1 MFPPVEQKILQS
13 NPEFAKLHR
22 IITTAILNPDG
33 STKEDAEA
41 KDRAAVQKSLDKHR
55 QKAAKHYLL
64 ERAIATATPPEPKP
78 TSSAST
84 RLSRASE
91 RLQQKQSQ
99 SSAESTPE
107 ALLDLLLILP
117 SFLDAV
123 DTLPHDSIA
132 LLLSSPPL
140 SDFESMLPDLA
151 DLISSNLHASALGL
165 ARLVHPAMNPSYLH
179 RHVASLPKDFS
190 NLNASLSAAE
200 EALKT
205 ARIRT
210 MTSLTNLLQV
220 FSECLTCLVRSLEA
234 KHGVIARSLELRAS
248 DISLEAQRAEKL
260 AEQTMWKLRKEVY
273 TPESISALQHYVTH
287 LKDANA
293 RVTEQ
298 VRNLQVDLEAHEE
311 DSEDE
316 MADSQDEEGASR
328 DGPRV
333 YKDVGK
339 RVEDARRDM
348 DRLRLS

>member
-1 MFPPVEQKILQS
+1 MFPPVDQKILQS
-13 NPEFAKLHR
+13 NPEFAKLYR

-33 STKEDAEA
+33 STKDDFEA
-41 KDRAAVQKSLDKHR
+41 KDRAAVQK
-55 QKAAKHYLL
+55 
-64 ERAIATATPPEPKP
+64 RAIATATPPEPKP
-78 TSSAST
+78 ASTSST

-91 RLQQKQSQ
+91 RLQQKQAQ
-99 SSAESTPE
+99 SSAEATPE

-117 SFLDAV
+117 PFLDAV

-140 SDFESMLPDLA
+140 SDFEALLPDLA

-165 ARLVHPAMNPSYLH
+165 ARFAHPAVNPSYLH
-179 RHVASLPKDFS
+179 RHVASLPKDFA

-200 EALKT
+200 EALKA

-210 MTSLTNLLQV
+210 ITSLTGLLQI

-248 DISLEAQRAEKL
+248 DISLEAQRAEKQT
-260 AEQTMWKLRKEVY
+260 EQMMWKLRKEVY

-293 RVTEQ
+293 RIMER
-298 VRNLQVDLEAHEE
+298 VRRLQADLESHGEYSQSEAAEE
-311 DSEDE
+311 
-316 MADSQDEEGASR
+316 QEG
-328 DGPRV
+328 DGNPKGVPRV
-333 YKDVGK
+333 YKDVGQ
-339 RVEDARRDM
+339 RVEDAKRDM

>member
-13 NPEFAKLHR
+13 NPEFAKLYR

-78 TSSAST
+78 PSSAST

-91 RLQQKQSQ
+91 RLQQKQAQ

-117 SFLDAV
+117 PFLDAV

-140 SDFESMLPDLA
+140 SDFESLLPDLA

-165 ARLVHPAMNPSYLH
+165 ARLAHPATNPSYLH
-179 RHVASLPKDFS
+179 RHVASLPKDFA

-200 EALKT
+200 ETLGA

-210 MTSLTNLLQV
+210 ITSLTRLLQV

-248 DISLEAQRAEKL
+248 DISLEAQRAEKQ
-260 AEQTMWKLRKEVY
+260 AEQMMWKLRKEVY

-287 LKDANA
+287 LKDANVRITE
-293 RVTEQ
+293 RV
-298 VRNLQVDLEAHEE
+298 RKLQVDLEAHGEY
-311 DSEDE
+311 
-316 MADSQDEEGASR
+316 SQDETGDDQEEERTSR
-328 DGPRV
+328 DAPEM

-339 RVEDARRDM
+339 RVEDAKRDL
-348 DRLRLS
+348 DRLRL

>member
-1 MFPPVEQKILQS
+1 V
-13 NPEFAKLHR
+13 
-22 IITTAILNPDG
+22 
-33 STKEDAEA
+33 
-41 KDRAAVQKSLDKHR
+41 
-55 QKAAKHYLL
+55 
-64 ERAIATATPPEPKP
+64 
-78 TSSAST
+78 AST

-91 RLQQKQSQ
+91 RLQQKQAQ

-107 ALLDLLLILP
+107 ALLDLLIILP
-117 SFLDAV
+117 PFLDAV

-140 SDFESMLPDLA
+140 SDFESLLPDLA
-151 DLISSNLHASALGL
+151 DLISANLHASAIGL

-190 NLNASLSAAE
+190 NLNASLSTAE

-210 MTSLTNLLQV
+210 ITSLTKLLQV

-248 DISLEAQRAEKL
+248 DISLEAQRAEKQ
-260 AEQTMWKLRKEVY
+260 AEQAMWKFRKDVY
-273 TPESISALQHYVTH
+273 TPESISALQHYATH

-293 RVTEQ
+293 RVTEK
-298 VRNLQVDLEAHEE
+298 VRSLQADLEAHEE
-311 DSEDE
+311 DSQDE
-316 MADSQDEEGASR
+316 SVDSQEEEGASR
-328 DGPRV
+328 DGSGA
-333 YKDVGK
+333 YKDVGQ
-339 RVEDARRDM
+339 RVEDAKRDM